1 MRKEFDNFLWSWSIY
16 IILYEQERI
25 EHQINPLEFEA
36 HKQEWEKIN
45 SGLVFSQRN
54 LDQEFHKIQ

>member
-1 MRKEFDNFLWSWSIY
+1 MGKEFDNFLWSWNIY
-16 IILYEQERI
+16 IILYEREHI

-45 SGLVFSQRN
+45 SGLVFS
-54 LDQEFHKIQ
+54 

>member
-1 MRKEFDNFLWSWSIY
+1 LELEHLQG
-16 IILYEQERI
+16 IILCEQERV

-45 SGLVFSQRN
+45 SRLVFAERH
-54 LDQEFHKIQ
+54 LDKKIP